1 MENVAFFD
9 LATFLI
15 GYCVGTGEDLPHAD
29 VLEFG
34 QYGEDLGAL
43 GLAFWQA
50 LDQLHARFGFTVAGY
65 EKPLLLPTDKM
76 LTIRRIYGVGMIL
89 ETWCAAKG
97 IPCGE
102 ETVEAVKKEA
112 TGNHRATKLEVAERI
127 ERAGIVL
134 PKGPGR
140 LDAGDASA
148 GWLIGVRVWNPKLSP
163 LWDRRIHSAKGA
175 RLL

>member
-1 MENVAFFD
+1 MEKVAFFD

-15 GYCVGTGEDLPHAD
+15 GYCIGTGEDLPDAG

-65 EKPLLLPTDKM
+65 ERPLLLPTDKM

-89 ETWCAAKG
+89 ETWCMAKG

-102 ETVEAVKKEA
+102 DSVTDVKREA
-112 TGNHRATKLEVAERI
+112 TGNPKATKAEVAERI

-134 PKGPGR
+134 PQGPGR
-140 LDAGDASA
+140 FDAADASA
-148 GWLIGVRVWNPKLSP
+148 GWLIGLRAWNPELSPAWDKRVW
-163 LWDRRIHSAKGA
+163 RA
-175 RLL
+175 RGLM